1 MNFVQLWNNWFNMK
15 SKHDEDIVHKETEG
29 ILEKKEDSER
39 KECVHR
45 FKGIVTGFG
54 AVIFYVSSGMCVQL
68 LNRWIL
74 DFILNTIRSAVSL
87 LAYSSYLLITGKW

>member
-1 MNFVQLWNNWFNMK
+1 MK
-15 SKHDEDIVHKETEG
+15 SKLDEDIVHKETEG

-45 FKGIVTGFG
+45 FKGFVAGFG

-87 LAYSSYLLITGKW
+87 LAYSSYLVMTRKWPVVS